1 MYVITYICS
10 ATIIS
15 KTRLPSKNL
24 SVWKILLNNSQNF
37 LSSIWF
43 DKYKKKL
50 WSFRVLNNSLI
61 LLNLYFKETLSLY
74 IISYRNHRSLM
85 KLLKKGINFP
95 HWRYVDEMKTETKQ
109 RKKYKERHIILHRKL
124 NASNMNSVKIMG
136 LYRDVPEE
144 RRTFKRKI
152 VNH

>member
-10 ATIIS
+10 ATIIW

-85 KLLKKGINFP
+85 KLLKKGVNFP

-109 RKKYKERHIILHRKL
+109 RKNYKERHITLYRKL

-136 LYRDVPEE
+136 VYRDVPEE

>member
-24 SVWKILLNNSQNF
+24 SVWKILLNT
-37 LSSIWF
+37 

-85 KLLKKGINFP
+85 KLLKKEVNFP

-109 RKKYKERHIILHRKL
+109 RKKYKERHITLYRKL

-136 LYRDVPEE
+136 GIQRCSGRAQD
-144 RRTFKRKI
+144 I
-152 VNH
+152 